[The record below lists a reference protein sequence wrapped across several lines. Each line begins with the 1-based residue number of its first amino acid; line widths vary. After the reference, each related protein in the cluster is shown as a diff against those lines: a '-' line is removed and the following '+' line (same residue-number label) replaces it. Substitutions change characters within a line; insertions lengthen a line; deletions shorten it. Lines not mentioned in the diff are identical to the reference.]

1 MNRASAAEDVAA
13 RLAEVVRRADDLP
26 AMPHVVAALLES
38 IDDPEVTI
46 HTVQSIIGKD
56 PALAA
61 KVLRLANSAF
71 YGFPREIATIREA
84 VLVLGLRTVRGLAL
98 AASAASVMG
107 LDLPAYRLGR
117 FALWRHSVLV
127 GTIAKRLSKEAGEKA
142 SEIAFAAGLL
152 HDVGKILLEPVV
164 ARHAAAFG
172 EVRAA
177 ASPAAA
183 ERQVLGFDHADVG
196 RLLVAKWR
204 LPEALEAAT
213 GFHHRPGGAPEP
225 YRLLAETVSCADWL
239 AHRAAAKGVEPPEAP
254 PADVAERW
262 NVRGRL
268 VEAKEAAAEVD
279 EWAERLGTV
288 A

>member
-1 MNRASAAEDVAA
+1 MNRAAAPDAAAA
-13 RLAEVVRRADDLP
+13 RLAEIIRRADDLP

-46 HTVQSIIGKD
+46 HTVQTIIGKD

-71 YGFPREIATIREA
+71 YGFPREVATIREA
-84 VLVLGLRTVRGLAL
+84 VLVLGLRTVRALAL

-107 LDLPAYRLGR
+107 LALPAYRLGR

-127 GTIAKRLSKEAGEKA
+127 GTIARRLARDGGEKT

-152 HDVGKILLEPVV
+152 HDVGKILLDRVLAPHE
-164 ARHAAAFG
+164 AEIHAAA
-172 EVRAA
+172 AA

-183 ERQVLGFDHADVG
+183 ERAVLGFDHADVG

-204 LPEALEAAT
+204 LPEALEAAA
-213 GFHHRPGGAPEP
+213 GFHHRPGAAPEA
-225 YRLLAETVSCADWL
+225 YRFLAEAVSCADWL
-239 AHRAAAKGVEPPEAP
+239 AHRATLAKAAPPEAP

-262 NVRGRL
+262 NLGGRL
-268 VEAKEAAAEVD
+268 AEAKEAAAEVD
-279 EWAERLGTV
+279 EWAERLGT
-288 A
+288 AA